1 MNRSTGSAGNNNNNN
16 DGFVS
21 PPPATGRCRW
31 RHGCR
36 RTAAACNPQLPQG
49 ADFTAHGSGAM
60 PLSALPPGRKARLY
74 CINAGRS
81 LCGRLTSMGLAPGM
95 LIEVIRRQS
104 RCEMVICAHR
114 TRLALGRGIIEKIL
128 VLPVPPD
135 EKAGSENNADAD
147 HSAGFTPGE
156 AAGR

>member
-1 MNRSTGSAGNNNNNN
+1 MNRSTGSTGNNNSNN
-16 DGFVS
+16 DGDVA
-21 PPPATGRCRW
+21 PPAATGGCRW
-31 RHGCR
+31 RHGR
-36 RTAAACNPQLPQG
+36 QRAAAACNPQLPQG
-49 ADFTAHGSGAM
+49 ADFTAPGSDAM
-60 PLSALPPGRKARLY
+60 PLSALPPGRKGRLY

-104 RCEMVICAHR
+104 HCEMVICAHR

-128 VLPVPPD
+128 VLPLPPD
-135 EKAGSENNADAD
+135 ENAAPETKADAN
-147 HSAGFTPGE
+147 SAGFTPGE

>member
-1 MNRSTGSAGNNNNNN
+1 MNRSTGSAGNNNSNNN
-16 DGFVS
+16 DGAVA
-21 PPPATGRCRW
+21 PPAPGGCRW
-31 RHGCR
+31 RHGR
-36 RTAAACNPQLPQG
+36 RRAACNPQLPQG
-49 ADFTAHGSGAM
+49 ADFTAPGSDAI
-60 PLSALPPGRKARLY
+60 PLAALQPGHKARLY

-104 RCEMVICAHR
+104 QCEMVICAHR

-135 EKAGSENNADAD
+135 EKTGSENNADVS